1 MFKFFVLSVL
11 VLSHRYI
18 IFTVFRLVNGFFGD
32 IFMSVKK
39 YFHKSI
45 DFIYLLC
52 YFIDVAN
59 NGVWLSLVERFVRDE
74 EVACSNHVTP
84 ILELQMGFF
93 FYGYLKKYLKNY
105 KSFIKDVISITHSSI
120 FSKLSSGSS

>member
-1 MFKFFVLSVL
+1 
-11 VLSHRYI
+11 
-18 IFTVFRLVNGFFGD
+18 
-32 IFMSVKK
+32 MSVKK

-84 ILELQMGFF
+84 IMKELEILKLGNYTYFMEIRD
-93 FYGYLKKYLKNY
+93 GYVPFLKIQSSSNN
-105 KSFIKDVISITHSSI
+105 SI
-120 FSKLSSGSS
+120 FLKFLDYWIYCGELHR

>member
-45 DFIYLLC
+45 DFIYLVC

-84 ILELQMGFF
+84 TI
-93 FYGYLKKYLKNY
+93 Y
-105 KSFIKDVISITHSSI
+105 SH
-120 FSKLSSGSS
+120 